1 MQQLADIEES
11 LTLFTEGIA
20 GKYLHIKASEE
31 FVSHL
36 GLKLDLLG
44 AGQTQD
50 TIYLPNELDAP
61 SSGAYRFLVM
71 EQIGQREC
79 GTFRFRFD
87 QALDKVKVLKN
98 LYSPPK
104 DLTPRTGDYYL
115 LFNCFSHPSLASE
128 LFFLLEKARVI
139 GHLLR
144 HYPGLKRHIDHFFDH
159 TAVVTG
165 PSEDPLENAKSYL
178 QGHACN
184 SQWKLIYEAIDDL
197 KQKKNQFM
205 TRPTTFVSCMS

>member
-1 MQQLADIEES
+1 MQQLANIEES

-87 QALDKVKVLKN
+87 QALDKVEVLKN
-98 LYSPPK
+98 LYS
-104 DLTPRTGDYYL
+104 L
-115 LFNCFSHPSLASE
+115 SL
-128 LFFLLEKARVI
+128 I
-139 GHLLR
+139 
-144 HYPGLKRHIDHFFDH
+144 HI
-159 TAVVTG
+159 
-165 PSEDPLENAKSYL
+165 
-178 QGHACN
+178 
-184 SQWKLIYEAIDDL
+184 
-197 KQKKNQFM
+197 
-205 TRPTTFVSCMS
+205 

>member
-87 QALDKVKVLKN
+87 QALEKVEVLKN
-98 LYSPPK
+98 LYSHRK
-104 DLTPRTGDYYL
+104 DLTPRTGDY
-115 LFNCFSHPSLASE
+115 SH
-128 LFFLLEKARVI
+128 
-139 GHLLR
+139 
-144 HYPGLKRHIDHFFDH
+144 
-159 TAVVTG
+159 
-165 PSEDPLENAKSYL
+165 
-178 QGHACN
+178 
-184 SQWKLIYEAIDDL
+184 
-197 KQKKNQFM
+197 
-205 TRPTTFVSCMS
+205 

>member
-71 EQIGQREC
+71 EHQSLYI
-79 GTFRFRFD
+79 F
-87 QALDKVKVLKN
+87 ALVYVAN
-98 LYSPPK
+98 MV
-104 DLTPRTGDYYL
+104 
-115 LFNCFSHPSLASE
+115 
-128 LFFLLEKARVI
+128 VI
-139 GHLLR
+139 H
-144 HYPGLKRHIDHFFDH
+144 
-159 TAVVTG
+159 
-165 PSEDPLENAKSYL
+165 
-178 QGHACN
+178 
-184 SQWKLIYEAIDDL
+184 
-197 KQKKNQFM
+197 
-205 TRPTTFVSCMS
+205 

>member
-20 GKYLHIKASEE
+20 GRYLHIKASEE

-50 TIYLPNELDAP
+50 TIYLPDKLDAP

-79 GTFRFRFD
+79 GTFRFRFER
-87 QALDKVKVLKN
+87 ALQQVDTLKN
-98 LYSPPK
+98 LYRPPK

-144 HYPGLKRHIDHFFDH
+144 HYPGLKRHIDHYFDH
-159 TAVVTG
+159 TGGITG

-178 QGHACN
+178 QGHR
-184 SQWKLIYEAIDDL
+184 K
-197 KQKKNQFM
+197 
-205 TRPTTFVSCMS
+205 